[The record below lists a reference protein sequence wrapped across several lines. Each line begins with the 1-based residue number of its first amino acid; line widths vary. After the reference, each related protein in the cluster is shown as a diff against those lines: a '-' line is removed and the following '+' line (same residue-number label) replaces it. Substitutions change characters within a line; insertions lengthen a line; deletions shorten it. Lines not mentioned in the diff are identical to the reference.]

1 MFDICCI
8 GHITLDKVITP
19 ILEVNMPGGTSFYFS
34 NALSKMNLN
43 YSLLTSIAPSESYI
57 TDGLTAKGIHTEVF
71 WGKHTVC
78 FENIYSF
85 DQDHRQQRVLEK
97 AEPFSMDQLAHVDAK
112 TYHLGPLLADDIP
125 VSMIKL
131 LSRKGIVSLD
141 VQGYLREVKDRQ
153 VLAIDWTEK
162 HAALPYVGILK
173 ANETEM
179 EVLTGF
185 NNIYEG
191 AKALADMGVKEVVI
205 TLGSKGSVIYSDGIF
220 HEIPAYQPASV
231 VDATGCG
238 DTYMAGYLYKKAKG
252 ASCYEAGTFAA
263 AMATLKI
270 ETSGPFT
277 GTHEDVMKLLSENV
291 K

>member
-19 ILEVNMPGGTSFYFS
+19 GSEVNMPGGTSFYFS
-34 NALSKMNLN
+34 NALSNMDVS
-43 YSLLTSIAPSESYI
+43 YSLLTSIAASESYI
-57 TDGLTAKGIHTEVF
+57 IDGLNAKGIHTEVF

-97 AEPFSMDQLAHVDAK
+97 ADPFNMAQLSHVNAK
-112 TYHLGPLLADDIP
+112 IYHLGPLLADDIP
-125 VSMIKL
+125 VNMIEH
-131 LSRKGIVSLD
+131 LSQKGIVSLD
-141 VQGYLREVKDRQ
+141 VQGYLREVKDQQ
-153 VLAIDWTEK
+153 VLAIDWLEK
-162 HAALPYVGILK
+162 KAALPHVGILK

-179 EVLTGF
+179 EVLTGC
-185 NNIYEG
+185 IDIREG
-191 AKALADMGVKEVVI
+191 AKALAGMGVKEVVI
-205 TLGSKGSVIYSDGIF
+205 TLGSKGSVIYSEGVF
-220 HEIPAYQPASV
+220 HNIPAYKPTAV

-238 DTYMAGYLYKKAKG
+238 DTYMAGYLYKKSKG

-270 ETSGPFT
+270 GTSGPFS
-277 GTHEDVMKLLSENV
+277 GTSEEVIKLLSANLQ
-291 K
+291 